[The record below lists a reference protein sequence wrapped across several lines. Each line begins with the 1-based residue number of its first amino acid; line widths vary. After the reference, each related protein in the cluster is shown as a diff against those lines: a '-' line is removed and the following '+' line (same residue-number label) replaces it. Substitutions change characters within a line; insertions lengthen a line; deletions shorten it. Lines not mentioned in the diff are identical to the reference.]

1 MTKENKYD
9 FGEKEKEVL
18 NGIELPVWQ
27 SPKYKEAKK
36 GVIDILESE
45 KYKNVL
51 DVSDFWI
58 LMNTYANKT
67 KMMYTGLII
76 SHNGCLKINDLL
88 ENKFNPNCLTL
99 DKEGYN
105 NSLVYTYKDEDVY
118 EVGEVSKENCKNN
131 YPYAMALKR
140 CFDRVVLKKCK
151 LAYKGIYSDSE
162 ADEFSEKI
170 EQKEDNIEYE
180 QATAEQIK
188 IINKYYNEKT
198 IKKILEHYEVDSIER
213 LSIEDASEL
222 IKSIKN
228 AINNKKGEDK
238 NE

>member
-1 MTKENKYD
+1 MKEEKKYD
-9 FGEKEKEVL
+9 FGEKEEEVL

-198 IKKILEHYEVDSIER
+198 IKKILEHYEVDSIEK

>member
-58 LMNTYANKT
+58 LMNSYANKT